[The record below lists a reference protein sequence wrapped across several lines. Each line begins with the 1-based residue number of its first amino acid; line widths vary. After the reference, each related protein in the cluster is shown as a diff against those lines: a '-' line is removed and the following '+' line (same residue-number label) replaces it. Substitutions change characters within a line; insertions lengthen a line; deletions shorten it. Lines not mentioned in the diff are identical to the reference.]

1 MCEFLTYFKNIS
13 SIFQPMEGRFND
25 ILDYYLIFYVP
36 FMNTTNIVFKGNNT
50 LLRNCYVFL
59 K

>member
-1 MCEFLTYFKNIS
+1 
-13 SIFQPMEGRFND
+13 MEGRFND

-50 LLRNCYVFL
+50 LLRNYYVFL